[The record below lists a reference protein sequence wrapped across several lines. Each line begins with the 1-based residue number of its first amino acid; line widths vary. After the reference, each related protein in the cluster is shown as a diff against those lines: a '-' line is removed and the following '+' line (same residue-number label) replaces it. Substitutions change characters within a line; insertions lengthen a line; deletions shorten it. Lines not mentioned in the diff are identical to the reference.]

1 MVNFRLSE
9 MEYRSFKNNVAAT
22 CGSDNGAVSRYLR
35 ERIFTETYD
44 IKLLRSLCSDL
55 GEMKAKLDHE
65 LKTTAATGET
75 SALQRFLEDNVH
87 YLSRFQE
94 KLSSAID
101 NSPKESPWPSQK

>member
-35 ERIFTETYD
+35 ERIFAETYD
-44 IKLLRSLCSDL
+44 IRLLRSLCACL
-55 GEMKAKLDHE
+55 AEMKAKLDHE

-75 SALQRFLEDNVH
+75 SALERFLEDNVH
-87 YLSRFQE
+87 YLSFFQE
-94 KLSSAID
+94 KLSRAIN
-101 NSPKESPWPSQK
+101 NSPKESPWLSQK